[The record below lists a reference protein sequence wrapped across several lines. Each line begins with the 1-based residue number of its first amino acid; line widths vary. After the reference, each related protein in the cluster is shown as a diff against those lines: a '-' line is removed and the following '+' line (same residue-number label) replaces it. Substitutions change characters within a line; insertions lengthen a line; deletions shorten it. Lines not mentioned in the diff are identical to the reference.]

1 MTLDI
6 NISEDDPYTLKVKGY
21 IVPAQSTWS
30 YDLKDL
36 YNKLLK
42 KGIPEENVKKMIE
55 ELAHEIIDEI
65 EKGLDYE

>member
-6 NISEDDPYTLKVKGY
+6 NISEDDPYILKVKGC

-30 YDLKDL
+30 YDLNDL
-36 YNKLLK
+36 YNKLLNE
-42 KGIPEENVKKMIE
+42 GIPEEDVKKMIE